1 MKTKILLTLLF
12 AVLVQFC
19 FGQEYHKLVDTNKI
33 WSTIILQEG
42 NPIYSYFTIFS
53 EDTIIGGENY
63 KRIFKSTDSSLW
75 THIGFVREDSL
86 KRIYFRDTLNS
97 EGLVYDFD
105 VNIGDTINFYNPFKP
120 YYLYDSLIL
129 VDSIYQVNIDGTLR
143 NAIDIVVSGDP
154 FSYARETWIE
164 GIGNTLGILEGGYIL
179 AGIVGY
185 DFRLLCFYE
194 NGTLLY
200 QNPLYPYCY
209 YPTNT
214 NDYLDNKTK
223 KEFIIYPNPAYNK
236 IYVECDT
243 KLENIYLEIYN
254 IWGQIEKKLKIN
266 NEVIY
271 LDESLKDGLYFC
283 ILKDESNNIL
293 AKTKLIINKT
303 Y

>member
-63 KRIFKSTDSSLW
+63 KRIFKSTDSSIW

-105 VNIGDTINFYNPFKP
+105 VNIGDTINFNNPLIP
-120 YYLYDSLIL
+120 YLIFSGTYVIDSVYTINF
-129 VDSIYQVNIDGTLR
+129 SGIMR
-143 NAIDIVVSGDP
+143 KAIDIIVSSDIYGY
-154 FSYARETWIE
+154 SRETWIE
-164 GIGNTLGILEGGYIL
+164 GIGNLLGILEGGRLLSPTTGWDY
-179 AGIVGY
+179 
-185 DFRLLCFYE
+185 RLLCFYE

-214 NDYLDNKTK
+214 NDYWDNKTK
-223 KEFIIYPNPAYNK
+223 KGFIIYPNPAYNK

-283 ILKDESNNIL
+283 ILKDESDNIL